1 MGGHYRLQKSGCIFT
16 NHLQNIQCFQWVI
29 LRRREGASYG
39 RKWGVSMGSAI
50 GLRNSASTNQ
60 SQISSRVTEGG
71 NEQECLLILDGRA
84 LDRECLAGALEDHDL
99 GMTVAAMGTIED
111 WRTRQDEYPP
121 LTAILFNLGGRKI
134 TEQSIANEIKLISS
148 EFNSVPVII
157 LADTEDLA
165 QILTALEC
173 GARGYIP
180 TSVGID
186 VCVEAVNLAAAGG
199 IFVPACSVLPMRHL
213 LASGSRDTRSLTTM
227 FTHRQA
233 EVAQALR
240 RGKANKI
247 IAHELNLR
255 ESTVKVHIRNIMKKL
270 KATNRTEVAYKVN
283 DLFGEGAPAQE

>member
-1 MGGHYRLQKSGCIFT
+1 MGT
-16 NHLQNIQCFQWVI
+16 TV
-29 LRRREGASYG
+29 
-39 RKWGVSMGSAI
+39 
-50 GLRNSASTNQ
+50 GLHNAASTNQ
-60 SQISSRVTEGG
+60 PEILSSSTRRE
-71 NEQECLLILDGRA
+71 NQQADRQCLLILDGRA
-84 LDRECLAGALEDHDL
+84 LDRECLASALEDHDL
-99 GMTVAAMGTIED
+99 GMAVAAMGTIEE
-111 WRTRQDEYPP
+111 WRIKKDAHPP
-121 LTAILFNLGGRKI
+121 LTAILFNVGGRKVTDRNI
-134 TEQSIANEIKLISS
+134 GDEIRLISS
-148 EFNSVPVII
+148 EFKYVPVIL
-157 LADTEDLA
+157 LADSEELA

-199 IFVPACSVLPMRHL
+199 IFVPASSVLSMRHL
-213 LASGSRDTRSLTTM
+213 IDSGSRDTRPLTTM

-247 IAHELNLR
+247 IAFELNLR

-283 DLFGEGAPAQE
+283 DLFGESASAAE

>member
-1 MGGHYRLQKSGCIFT
+1 
-16 NHLQNIQCFQWVI
+16 
-29 LRRREGASYG
+29 
-39 RKWGVSMGSAI
+39 
-50 GLRNSASTNQ
+50 
-60 SQISSRVTEGG
+60 
-71 NEQECLLILDGRA
+71 
-84 LDRECLAGALEDHDL
+84 
-99 GMTVAAMGTIED
+99 MTVAAMGTIED

>member
-1 MGGHYRLQKSGCIFT
+1 VWEKRVGT
-16 NHLQNIQCFQWVI
+16 
-29 LRRREGASYG
+29 
-39 RKWGVSMGSAI
+39 SMGTAI
-50 GLRNSASTNQ
+50 GLHNFTSANQ
-60 SQISSRVTEGG
+60 PEIPSDGTGSC
-71 NEQECLLILDGRA
+71 NEQVGRECLLILDGRA
-84 LDRECLAGALEDHDL
+84 LDRECLASALEDHDL
-99 GMTVAAMGTIED
+99 GMAVAAMGSIEE
-111 WRTRQDEYPP
+111 WRMKKGAHPP
-121 LTAILFNLGGRKI
+121 LAAILFNLGGRKLTDHSI
-134 TEQSIANEIKLISS
+134 TAEIKQISS
-148 EFNSVPVII
+148 EFSSVPVI
-157 LADTEDLA
+157 LLSDTEDLA

-199 IFVPACSVLPMRHL
+199 IFVPASSVLAMRHL
-213 LASGSRDTRSLTTM
+213 IDSGSRDTRPLTAM

-247 IAHELNLR
+247 IAYELNLR

-283 DLFGEGAPAQE
+283 DLFGEGTAVG

>member
-1 MGGHYRLQKSGCIFT
+1 MI
-16 NHLQNIQCFQWVI
+16 
-29 LRRREGASYG
+29 
-39 RKWGVSMGSAI
+39 SAN
-50 GLRNSASTNQ
+50 GLHNFDSASQPETP
-60 SQISSRVTEGG
+60 SSSIRRGS
-71 NEQECLLILDGRA
+71 EQADRECLLILDGRA
-84 LDRECLAGALEDHDL
+84 LDRECLASALEDHDL
-99 GMTVAAMGTIED
+99 GMAVAAMGLIEE
-111 WRTRQDEYPP
+111 WRIKKGAYPP
-121 LTAILFNLGGRKI
+121 LAAILFNLGGRKF
-134 TEQSIANEIKLISS
+134 TDRGIADEIRAISS
-148 EFNSVPVII
+148 EFSSVPVII
-157 LADTEDLA
+157 LSDTEDLG

-199 IFVPACSVLPMRHL
+199 IFVPASSVLSMRHL
-213 LASGSRDTRSLTTM
+213 IDSGSRETRPLTAM

-247 IAHELNLR
+247 IAYELNLR

-283 DLFGEGAPAQE
+283 DLFGEGALAQE